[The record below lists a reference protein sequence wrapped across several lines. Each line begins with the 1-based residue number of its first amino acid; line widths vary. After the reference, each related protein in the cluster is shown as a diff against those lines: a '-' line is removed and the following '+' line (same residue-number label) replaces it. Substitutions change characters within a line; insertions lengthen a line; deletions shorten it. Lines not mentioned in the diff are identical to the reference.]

1 MRPEDTRQGK
11 SRNVSARLPSGPSP
25 LMLGGRT
32 ISGVMQY
39 AMRPSGIYE
48 ARSVDSPPVLPPSR
62 PTPDATL
69 GEQDENAPG
78 ETMPETPGPGY
89 HDEEDGE
96 GYQVEGYNMAEIR
109 DSVVGLTDQESDE
122 IWMSYVRQQ
131 LGTLFPD
138 FFHRDPLHADYDEMN
153 DSSNPLPSPYIPTVV
168 DQERGWG
175 LVRDGAHHRPIEES
189 THMALQARNGMIG
202 VPNVRQ
208 EINGLKEEIERLRGV
223 VGGLASGMYERGVVR
238 PVEQVDASAH
248 GPTAREGNG
257 ALADRLENG
266 FAHDVH
272 RARESETKAVQGT
285 TIVDQHRPGLARKD
299 IPFEVTQQDVHDPAG
314 SDLPAIDIP
323 PDGQLS
329 PGCLTAGYTEQEDED
344 VEAVEA
350 EVRLEDTLPTDLPEA
365 FFQVSRTATEL
376 GSIAETRLHI
386 YRLTSSKHWPK
397 LYTRDGTRRRR
408 LLHRYRRT
416 KSSEKTRYYV
426 SNKICSLSLILET
439 CR

>member
-1 MRPEDTRQGK
+1 
-11 SRNVSARLPSGPSP
+11 
-25 LMLGGRT
+25 
-32 ISGVMQY
+32 MQY
-39 AMRPSGIYE
+39 AMRPSDNDE
-48 ARSVDSPPVLPPSR
+48 AQSVGSPPALPPSR
-62 PTPDATL
+62 PTPDAIL

-78 ETMPETPGPGY
+78 ETIPKTPGPDY

-96 GYQVEGYNMAEIR
+96 GYQVEGYSMAEIR

-138 FFHRDPLHADYDEMN
+138 FFHRDSSHAEYDEMN
-153 DSSNPLPSPYIPTVV
+153 DSFNPLPSPYDPIVV
-168 DQERGWG
+168 GQEREWG

-208 EINGLKEEIERLRGV
+208 EISGLKEEIERLRGV

-238 PVEQVDASAH
+238 PAEQVGASAH

-257 ALADRLENG
+257 AMADRLQNG

-272 RARESETKAVQGT
+272 KARESERKAAQSPT
-285 TIVDQHRPGLARKD
+285 TADQHQPGFARKD
-299 IPFEVTQQDVHDPAG
+299 IPFEVTQQDVDDPAG
-314 SDLPAIDIP
+314 LNLPAIRFT
-323 PDGQLS
+323 PDGHLS
-329 PGCLTAGYTEQEDED
+329 PRCLTAGYTEQEDED
-344 VEAVEA
+344 AEAVEA
-350 EVRLEDTLPTDLPEA
+350 EIGLEDTHPPDLPEA
-365 FFQVSRTATEL
+365 FFQVSRAVTEL
-376 GSIAETRLHI
+376 GSIAKTRLHV

-397 LYTRDGTRRRR
+397 LYTRDGTRRTRV
-408 LLHRYRRT
+408 LHRHRGT

-426 SNKICSLSLILET
+426 SNEIYSLSLILET